1 MAASPGIPTAERFV
15 VSALVQ
21 NHPGVLSRISGLF
34 SRRGF
39 NIESLSVGETLDPAV
54 SRMTISA
61 IGDQEV
67 LEQLARQLE
76 KLEDVISLRRLDPQS
91 GVYREL
97 VLVKVKASPE
107 TRGDIVNIARIFR
120 ARIVDV
126 SRREMILE
134 ITGERPKIDGLLDL
148 LGPYGIPEIARTGLT
163 ALQRGASTLSRPE
176 PAETAP
182 YGAVPTTTP

>member
-1 MAASPGIPTAERFV
+1 MERFV

-39 NIESLSVGETLDPAV
+39 NIESLSVGETLDPSV
-54 SRMTISA
+54 SRMTVSA
-61 IGDQEV
+61 LGDEEI

-76 KLEDVISLRRLDPQS
+76 KLEDVLSILRLEPGS
-91 GVYREL
+91 GVFREL
-97 VLVKVKASPE
+97 VLVKVKATPE

-126 SRREMILE
+126 SRREMVLE

-148 LGPYGIPEIARTGLT
+148 LAPYGIPEIARTGLT
-163 ALQRGASTLSRPE
+163 ALQRGASTLGRPE
-176 PAETAP
+176 PAETARH
-182 YGAVPTTTP
+182 GAEQTNP

>member
-1 MAASPGIPTAERFV
+1 MERFV

-21 NHPGVLSRISGLF
+21 NHAGVLSRISGLF

-39 NIESLSVGETLDPAV
+39 NIESLSVGETLDPLV

-61 IGDQEV
+61 IGDEEI

-76 KLEDVISLRRLDPQS
+76 KLEDVISLRRLDPES

-97 VLVKVKASPE
+97 VLIKVKASPE

-163 ALQRGASTLSRPE
+163 ALQRGAFTLSRPE
-176 PAETAP
+176 PAEPAP
-182 YGAVPTTTP
+182 YGAEPRTTP

>member
-1 MAASPGIPTAERFV
+1 MERFV

-39 NIESLSVGETLDPAV
+39 NIESLSVGETLDPSV
-54 SRMTISA
+54 SRMTIAA
-61 IGDQEV
+61 IGDQEI
-67 LEQLARQLE
+67 LEQLVRQLE
-76 KLEDVISLRRLDPQS
+76 KLEDVISLRRLDPQW

-126 SRREMILE
+126 SRQEMVLE

-148 LGPYGIPEIARTGLT
+148 LAPYGIPEIARTGLT
-163 ALQRGASTLSRPE
+163 ALQRGDSILSRPE
-176 PAETAP
+176 QTEPTP
-182 YGAVPTTTP
+182 YGAGRTKTA